1 MKCKVAVLTLMVLC
15 CGSVQSHTNKVY
27 TSRPLRIWFDS
38 PCSLKG
44 KAVWYG
50 GNPMAWKDGKKPEMA
65 GNSANNADQ
74 EWESASLPIG
84 NGSVG
89 ANIFGSISAERITLN
104 EKSLWR
110 GGPGVSH
117 DASYYWNVNK
127 HSVSVLKD
135 IRAAFLAGDKAK
147 ADSLTRKNFNGWA
160 SYEQRDEKPFRFGNF
175 TTMGELF
182 IETGL
187 TEEGISHYRRELSL
201 DSARTLVQFNQNG
214 VCYQRTAFVSYP
226 DNVLVLR
233 FKANAK
239 GKQNLNFS
247 YAPNPVSTGQMQ
259 ADGVFSAY
267 HARLSHFRLLSRPEY
282 AQHIACHYRLKH
294 LDRLNH

>member
-1 MKCKVAVLTLMVLC
+1 MKCKVAVLTLMALC

-65 GNSANNADQ
+65 GNSSKNADQ

-117 DASYYWNVNK
+117 DASYYWNVNDNNVFPVNIDDGHDASYYWNVNK

-147 ADSLTRKNFNGWA
+147 ADSLTRKNFNG
-160 SYEQRDEKPFRFGNF
+160 
-175 TTMGELF
+175 
-182 IETGL
+182 
-187 TEEGISHYRRELSL
+187 
-201 DSARTLVQFNQNG
+201 
-214 VCYQRTAFVSYP
+214 
-226 DNVLVLR
+226 
-233 FKANAK
+233 
-239 GKQNLNFS
+239 
-247 YAPNPVSTGQMQ
+247 
-259 ADGVFSAY
+259 
-267 HARLSHFRLLSRPEY
+267 
-282 AQHIACHYRLKH
+282 
-294 LDRLNH
+294 

>member
-127 HSVSVLKD
+127 HSASVLKD
-135 IRAAFLAGDKAK
+135 IRTRLKPIALHAKTSMVGPLMSKGMRSLSALAI
-147 ADSLTRKNFNGWA
+147 SPRWA
-160 SYEQRDEKPFRFGNF
+160 SYSSK
-175 TTMGELF
+175 
-182 IETGL
+182 
-187 TEEGISHYRRELSL
+187 L
-201 DSARTLVQFNQNG
+201 D
-214 VCYQRTAFVSYP
+214 
-226 DNVLVLR
+226 
-233 FKANAK
+233 
-239 GKQNLNFS
+239 
-247 YAPNPVSTGQMQ
+247 
-259 ADGVFSAY
+259 
-267 HARLSHFRLLSRPEY
+267 
-282 AQHIACHYRLKH
+282 
-294 LDRLNH
+294 